1 MEQPLLEMR
10 NISKQFPGVQALKD
24 VSIDLRAGEVLGLVG
39 ENGAGKSTLIK
50 ILAGDYRADTG
61 DILING
67 RKVDFRSPSDAA
79 EMGIRFIYQEL
90 VTLDTLTVA
99 ENLLVGHL
107 PVRRGLGTVDWK
119 AANENARQV
128 LSRMNIDIDPRTVVG
143 DLTVHQKQILE
154 IAKAI
159 NKKATI
165 LVMDEP
171 TAALGEEDTQSL
183 FAIIRNLKEQGVGV
197 IHISHRLKE
206 VFEITDRVTVLRDGQ
221 KIDTLET
228 SKAEMSQLISLMV
241 GRELAEFYPK
251 RDLPVGDTIMEVRN
265 LTINGIIDKISF
277 SLRGREIV
285 GLFGLLGSGRMN
297 VLRALY
303 GLDGYDSG
311 EVIIRG
317 NPTVIDGPRGALG
330 SGIGYMPI
338 DRKLE
343 GLALGLPVSSNI
355 TMANIDH
362 IGRGFALNRRL
373 ERKRAEKWVADVS
386 IRTPGIDTEANSLSG
401 GNQQKIVLAK
411 LLETGSNIFLMNE
424 PTRGIDVGAKVDIY
438 HMMENLCE
446 AGAGIV
452 MISSE
457 LPEMLSMADRILVIA
472 SGKVTAEFSRH
483 EATQEKLLHATTL

>member
-1 MEQPLLEMR
+1 MEQLLLEMKG
-10 NISKQFPGVQALKD
+10 ISKQFPGVQALKD
-24 VSIDLRAGEVLGLVG
+24 VSIDLYAGEVLGLVG

-50 ILAGDYRADTG
+50 ILAGDYQADSG
-61 DILING
+61 GIFING
-67 RKVDFRSPSDAA
+67 RKVDFRRPSDAA
-79 EMGIRFIYQEL
+79 DMGIQFIYQEL
-90 VTLDTLTVA
+90 ITLDTLTVA

-107 PVRRGLGTVDWK
+107 PLRRGLGIVDWK
-119 AANENARQV
+119 AMNANAREV
-128 LSRMNIDIDPRTVVG
+128 LRRMNIDLDPRAIVG
-143 DLTVHQKQILE
+143 DLTVHQKQVLE

-183 FAIIRNLKEQGVGV
+183 FRIIKGLKDQGVGI

-206 VFEITDRVTVLRDGQ
+206 VFEITDRVTVLRDGH
-221 KIDTLET
+221 KIDTVDT
-228 SKAEMSQLISLMV
+228 DHANMSQLISMMV

-251 RDLPVGDTIMEVRN
+251 RELSIGGPLMDVKD
-265 LTINGIIDKISF
+265 LTIKGIIDKISF
-277 SLRGREIV
+277 RLRRGEIL

-303 GLDGYDSG
+303 GLDRLDGGTITIG
-311 EVIIRG
+311 EA
-317 NPTVIDGPRGALG
+317 PTLIAGPDDALRN
-330 SGIGYMPI
+330 GIGYMPI

-343 GLALGLPVSSNI
+343 GLALSLSVSQNI

-362 IGRGFALNRRL
+362 IGRGFMLDRRREK
-373 ERKRAEKWVADVS
+373 ERVEKWVADVT
-386 IRTPGIDTEANSLSG
+386 IRAPDIATEAMSLSG

-411 LLETGSNIFLMNE
+411 LLETGSRVFLMNE
-424 PTRGIDVGAKVDIY
+424 PTRGIDVASKVDIY
-438 HMMENLCE
+438 RIMESLCE

-457 LPEMLSMADRILVIA
+457 LPEMLSMADRIIVIA
-472 SGKVTAEFSRH
+472 RGRITAEFDRK

>member
-1 MEQPLLEMR
+1 MDHPLLEMKG
-10 NISKQFPGVQALKD
+10 ISKQFPGVQALKD

-50 ILAGDYRADTG
+50 ILAGDYRADEG
-61 DILING
+61 DILLNG
-67 RKVDFRSPSDAA
+67 EKVVFQSPSDAA
-79 EMGIRFIYQEL
+79 EKGIRFIYQEL
-90 VTLDTLTVA
+90 ITLDTLSVA

-107 PVRRGLGTVDWK
+107 PRRRFLGTIDWG
-119 AANENARQV
+119 AANDNAREV
-128 LSRMNIDIDPRTVVG
+128 LRKMKIDIDPRTVVG
-143 DLTVHQKQILE
+143 DLSVHQKQILE

-183 FAIIRNLKEQGVGV
+183 FKIIRGLAEEGVGV

-206 VFEITDRVTVLRDGQ
+206 VFEITDRVTVLRDGRR
-221 KIDTLET
+221 IDTVQT
-228 SKAEMSQLISLMV
+228 SQATMAQLISMMV

-251 RDLPVGDTIMEVRN
+251 RDIPAGNILMEVKD
-265 LTINGIIDKISF
+265 LTVNGILDRVSF
-277 SLRGREIV
+277 TLRNGEIV

-303 GLDGYDSG
+303 GLDRYDAG
-311 EVIIRG
+311 TILV
-317 NPTVIDGPRGALG
+317 DGTPRAVGAPSAALG
-330 SGIGYMPI
+330 NGIGYMPI

-343 GLALGLPVSSNI
+343 GLALTLPVSTNI
-355 TMANIDH
+355 TMANIDN
-362 IGRGFALNRRL
+362 IGTGPELNRKV
-373 ERKRAEKWVADVS
+373 ERQRAERWVKDVS
-386 IRTPGIDTEANSLSG
+386 IRTPDTATEVNNLSG

-411 LLETGSNIFLMNE
+411 LLETGSRVFLMNE

-438 HMMENLCE
+438 QMMETLCE
-446 AGAGIV
+446 QGAGIV

-472 SGKVTAEFSRH
+472 KGRVTAEYTRH
-483 EATQEKLLHATTL
+483 EATQEKLLQAAAQ